1 MAWPHLPWLASHLH
15 HSFFL
20 LWWWLWLL
28 LSPGLAGGKHTL
40 HCDVPHLHFRPF
52 RTSGKD
58 LALGGHL
65 APGSVGRSS
74 TCPSGSSQHAH
85 LLSSPLAGRR
95 GMGMECQHPSVGEP
109 GREDGSTGQGGHSTK
124 WRVGSLPIL
133 PRGVQSAQE
142 HQLLPLG
149 LWVLPDRCAPLC
161 PLTALPGVRPV
172 AEDRLTCRD

>member
-1 MAWPHLPWLASHLH
+1 MAWPHLPWLASPLH

-20 LWWWLWLL
+20 LWWWWLL
-28 LSPGLAGGKHTL
+28 LSPGLARAKHTL

-109 GREDGSTGQGGHSTK
+109 GREDGSTGQGGHFTK
-124 WRVGSLPIL
+124 WRVGGP
-133 PRGVQSAQE
+133 PYPAQRGSVGTRTSA
-142 HQLLPLG
+142 PPPG
-149 LWVLPDRCAPLC
+149 LWVLRDRCAPLC